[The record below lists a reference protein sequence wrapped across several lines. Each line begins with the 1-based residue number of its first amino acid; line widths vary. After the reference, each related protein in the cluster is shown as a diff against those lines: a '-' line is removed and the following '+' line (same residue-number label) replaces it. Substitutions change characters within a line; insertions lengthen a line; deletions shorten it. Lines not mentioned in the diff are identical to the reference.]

1 MPNFRFPKFRKFG
14 NLTFLLV
21 LNSYYRDEPSPEY
34 APKKKSVNKPKAAR
48 PPIVATIQR
57 GIRPISLISIIIK
70 D

>member
-1 MPNFRFPKFRKFG
+1 MDKKTVSLYPMDLIFFYDLGVYK
-14 NLTFLLV
+14 
-21 LNSYYRDEPSPEY
+21 DEPKPEY
-34 APKKKSVNKPKAAR
+34 APKTKSVNKPPAAR